1 MVLYYTL
8 VRLAG
13 VELLSLCRSIKKNI
27 ADLSQKISE
36 LASRPNGDN
45 SQLMDQLSDELQVQ
59 QTQLKQTKWVTCE
72 LEHEPLT
79 YWPYG
84 SMDNEG

>member
-1 MVLYYTL
+1 MVLYYTLVRLMVLYYALVRLMVLYYTL

-59 QTQLKQTKWVTCE
+59 QTQLKQTK
-72 LEHEPLT
+72 
-79 YWPYG
+79 
-84 SMDNEG
+84 